1 MDFLE
6 VAVYTST
13 AGIEPVTGVLLQL
26 GVTGFVVEDSQDF
39 LEFLEDK
46 NARWDYVDD
55 SLMTL
60 KDQETCVKVYL
71 PRNQQGVQQLEGI
84 HSELERLKGL
94 DREKQFGRLELSL
107 ANVKEEDWANNWK
120 AYFKPFPVGNRLAV
134 KPTWEQYDNP
144 EGRLVLEIDPSS
156 SFGTGQHH
164 TTQLCLGLLEECVTP
179 GCGILDMGCGSGI
192 LGIGALLLGA
202 GHVTAVDIEENA
214 VRIAGENYQQNHI
227 FPEQYTVCCADVLG
241 NAEDRER
248 ICGTEYDLV
257 VANIVADIII
267 AMTPL
272 FARCVKRSGTLVVS
286 GIILERAEEV
296 LSVLRSQGFCVEEV
310 REQKGWAAAKLRR

>member
-6 VAVYTST
+6 VAVYTAT

-46 NARWDYVDD
+46 NSRWDYVDD
-55 SLMTL
+55 SLMAL

-71 PRNQQGVQQLEGI
+71 PCNQQGVQQLEGI
-84 HSELERLKGL
+84 RSELERLKGL
-94 DREKQFGRLELSL
+94 DKERQFGRLELSL
-107 ANVKEEDWANNWK
+107 SNVKEEDWANNWK
-120 AYFKPFPVGNRLAV
+120 AYFKPFPVGSRLAV

-179 GCGILDMGCGSGI
+179 GCGMLDMGCGSGI

-214 VRIAGENYQQNHI
+214 ARIAGENYRQNHI
-227 FPEQYTVCCADVLG
+227 SPEQYTVRCADVLG
-241 NAEDRER
+241 NGEDRER
-248 ICGTEYDLV
+248 ICGTGYDLV

-267 AMTPL
+267 AMAPL
-272 FARCVKRSGTLVVS
+272 FARCVKKSGTLVVS

-296 LSVLRSQGFCVEEV
+296 LSALRNQGFCVEEV
-310 REQKGWAAAKLRR
+310 REQKDWAAAKLRW